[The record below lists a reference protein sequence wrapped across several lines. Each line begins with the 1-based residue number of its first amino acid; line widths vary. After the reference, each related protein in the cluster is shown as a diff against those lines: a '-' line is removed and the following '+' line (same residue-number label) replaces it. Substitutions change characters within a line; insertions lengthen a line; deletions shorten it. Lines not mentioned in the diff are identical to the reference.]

1 MPEIRERSSW
11 FWSHL
16 LVSSVVYTEW
26 KNIIGR
32 IAQVKELVGE
42 APVERDPPLR
52 RDPDAARDHQEVSDP
67 H

>member
-16 LVSSVVYTEW
+16 LVSSLVYTEW

-42 APVERDPPLR
+42 AQWNVTPRTGR
-52 RDPDAARDHQEVSDP
+52 RPTTDTARDHQEVSA
-67 H
+67 